1 MGARMLLARQEVSQ
15 PQPPSLTLE
24 AIAEQAQTASAM
36 LSRIRGDLYDPE
48 RVKQP
53 PVFSGV
59 KVAELCGIDKAA
71 FNRRLARKDLP
82 EGRAINAARREFTLV
97 EARKWVAAYSR
108 GHVRAPD
115 EKAVTIAIGLFKG
128 GVGKTTTAMTLAQGL
143 SLKFGYRALV
153 VDLDPQGSLSSLCGF
168 QPNADIGEEQTAYAL
183 FEGSQQSLRYAVTP
197 TYWDGI
203 DCVPASPSLFGA
215 EFHLPARQTKHRAEG
230 FRFWEVLDRG
240 LDDLR
245 SEYDVII
252 LDTPPALSYVTLN
265 AFLAADGLL
274 LPIPPKGLDFAS
286 AAQFWTLFSDIA
298 GELSGQSPVPKTYRW
313 INVLLSM
320 VDLTDPVAPT
330 VTKWIGA
337 TYRDKVL
344 PVEIP
349 KTNVANVA
357 GVQFGTPYDIS
368 KYAGKAATFGRARDA
383 YDRVVD
389 LIEKQVRAC
398 WPSASV

>member
-1 MGARMLLARQEVSQ
+1 MLLGTFESQ
-15 PQPPSLTLE
+15 ITKTPLLTLDNV
-24 AIAEQAQTASAM
+24 AEQAQTASAM
-36 LSRIRGDLYDPE
+36 LARIRGDLYNPSM
-48 RVKQP
+48 VKQP
-53 PVFSGV
+53 PVFSGA
-59 KVAELCGIDKAA
+59 KVAELCGIDKPA
-71 FNRRLARKDLP
+71 FHRRLARKDLP
-82 EGRAINAARREFTLV
+82 EGRAINAARREFTLI
-97 EARKWVAAYSR
+97 EARQWVAAHSV
-108 GHVRAPD
+108 GHVRVPG
-115 EKAVTIAIGLFKG
+115 EKAVTIAVGLFKG
-128 GVGKTTTAMTLAQGL
+128 GVGKTTTAMSLGQGL
-143 SLKFGYRALV
+143 SLKFGYKVLL

-168 QPNADIGEEQTAYAL
+168 QPDADISEDQTAYAL

-203 DCVPASPSLFGA
+203 DCVPASPSLFAA
-215 EFHLPARQTKHRAEG
+215 EFHLPARQSKSRGDG

-240 LDDLR
+240 LEELR
-245 SEYDVII
+245 PEYDVII
-252 LDTPPALSYVTLN
+252 IDTPPALSYVTLN
-265 AFLAADGLL
+265 AFLAADGLI

-298 GELSGQSPVPKTYRW
+298 GELSSQSLAPKTYRF

-357 GVQFGTPYDIS
+357 GVQFGTVYDVS
-368 KYAGKAATFGRARDA
+368 RYAGKVATYARARTA

-389 LIEKQVRAC
+389 LVEKQIRAC
-398 WPSASV
+398 WLSANS